1 MLLLPASIDPHR
13 VRDALLA
20 ALAVAA
26 GSVDALAWLALGKVF
41 SAFMTGNVVFIAVG
55 LSSHDS
61 GLALHA
67 AVAVCAFGA
76 GAFAT
81 ARLMPREAPAVLWPA
96 RVTIG
101 LLGTAFVQLAFW
113 IVWLAVG
120 GDPGSKAMLVLLA
133 ISALAMGIQT
143 ATAVALGVHAVFTTA
158 ATATWTVLAGDA
170 AHWSANADRAA
181 PAGDGAR
188 RDADRGPGRRIA
200 ACTRAVVDAVAA
212 GAAHGGRRRGR
223 AIPGRAAHGCDANHG
238 LVRAA
243 PVDTRVRTYDRQG
256 RGGVAWALSR
266 IPRPLVRWQHS
277 LFRTTAGS

>member
-1 MLLLPASIDPHR
+1 MLLLPASTDPHR

-20 ALAVAA
+20 ALALAA
-26 GSVDALAWLALGKVF
+26 GSVDALTWLALGKVF

-61 GLALHA
+61 GLAMHA

-81 ARLMPREAPAVLWPA
+81 ARLMPREAPTVLWPA
-96 RVTIG
+96 RVTVG
-101 LLGTAFVQLAFW
+101 LLGAAFVQLAFW

-120 GDPGSKAMLVLLA
+120 GHPGSTITVVLLA

-170 AHWSANADRAA
+170 ADWSGTRIERRRLATVLGGTLIGALAGALLLAHARLWMPLLPALLTAGVAVVARYRIERHTDATRTTVSSA
-181 PAGDGAR
+181 PH
-188 RDADRGPGRRIA
+188 PL
-200 ACTRAVVDAVAA
+200 TRAFGRTADTA
-212 GAAHGGRRRGR
+212 GTVSRGR
-223 AIPGRAAHGCDANHG
+223 
-238 LVRAA
+238 
-243 PVDTRVRTYDRQG
+243 
-256 RGGVAWALSR
+256 
-266 IPRPLVRWQHS
+266 
-277 LFRTTAGS
+277 